1 MPIGYR
7 ILRLTYDMLRSGMA
21 LEQTEGALSKGP

>member
-7 ILRLTYDMLRSGMA
+7 ILRFTDDIVRPRMA
-21 LEQTEGALSKGP
+21 LEQTERALSKGP

>member
-21 LEQTEGALSKGP
+21 LAQTERALRKDR